1 MERAKIPGV
10 FTFKESRIGKTAPRG
25 RIRSK
30 QVMAA
35 PTLTNTAAPTWLN
48 PAPASAAS
56 ILISGIYV
64 SAQKMAVPVREQV
77 WTLLSD
83 LFVDTS
89 LQERD
94 LRTLGRALRE
104 TGASPDETERVL
116 RTEVAPVCGR
126 WMLYGAAV
134 GAWPAFDEVDL
145 KRNIEHYIQTPW
157 YRRRPLLAPLTWW
170 YLFGVRR
177 DWQVVRD
184 EMQNHS
190 S

>member
-1 MERAKIPGV
+1 M
-10 FTFKESRIGKTAPRG
+10 S
-25 RIRSK
+25 
-30 QVMAA
+30 
-35 PTLTNTAAPTWLN
+35 
-48 PAPASAAS
+48 
-56 ILISGIYV
+56 
-64 SAQKMAVPVREQV
+64 REQV

-89 LQERD
+89 LQEKD
-94 LRTLGRALRE
+94 LRAIGRALRE

-126 WMLYGAAV
+126 GMLYGGAV
-134 GAWPAFDEVDL
+134 GPWPAFDAVEL
-145 KRNIEHYIQTPW
+145 KRDIERYIQTPW

-170 YLFGVRR
+170 YLLGVRR